1 MIKWAKP
8 IILAT
13 AFVGIVADV
22 NAQAFTD
29 VSLEV
34 TDVRPGY
41 IRNGLF
47 LPIPNIAQVQSG
59 VGRLSKE
66 QTVNLLGNPN
76 DSTSSIQDN
85 NWFYNINLPLEDN
98 DYLVCQYK
106 ISFSNQLVSSFEWRR
121 PQCGARYAALVKPD
135 VRSLSADLLFGF
147 DSADISPGGVNAIRQ
162 LSTEVLQN
170 FNNPSVEVIGYT
182 DQLGDAGYNLKL
194 SEQRARAVSI
204 ALIEGGISQQ
214 WITYEGRGD
223 NEPLV
228 SCADNMPR
236 PQLISCLAE
245 NRRVNIVLKER
256 S

>member
-8 IILAT
+8 IILAA
-13 AFVGIVADV
+13 AFIGIVADA
-22 NAQAFTD
+22 NAQNFTD

-34 TDVRPGY
+34 TDIRPGY

-47 LPIPNIAQVQSG
+47 LPIPNISQVQSG

-66 QTVNLLGNPN
+66 QTVRLLGNPN
-76 DSTSSIQDN
+76 DSTSSVQDD
-85 NWFYNINLPLEDN
+85 NWFYNINLPLETN
-98 DYLVCQYK
+98 DYLVCQYRV
-106 ISFSNQLVSSFEWRR
+106 SFSNQVLSSLEWRR
-121 PQCGARYAALVKPD
+121 PQCAARYAALVKPE
-135 VRSLSADLLFGF
+135 VLSLSADLLFGF
-147 DSADISPGGVNAIRQ
+147 DSADISPGGVSAIRQ
-162 LSTEVLQN
+162 LSSEVRQN
-170 FNNPSVEVIGYT
+170 FNNPSVNVIGYT
-182 DQLGDAGYNLKL
+182 DRLGDEDYNLSL

-214 WITYEGRGD
+214 WITYEGRGE
-223 NEPLV
+223 NEPVV

>member
-8 IILAT
+8 IILAV
-13 AFVGIVADV
+13 AFFGIVTDV
-22 NAQAFTD
+22 NAQNFTN
-29 VSLEV
+29 VRLEV
-34 TDVRPGY
+34 TDIEPGY

-59 VGRLSKE
+59 VGQLSKE

-76 DSTSSIQDN
+76 DSTSSIQDDD
-85 NWFYNINLPLEDN
+85 WFYNINLPLENN

-106 ISFSNQLVSSFEWRR
+106 LSFSNQTLSSFEWRR
-121 PQCGARYAALVKPD
+121 AQCGAMYAALAKPD

-147 DSADISPGGVNAIRQ
+147 DSANISPGGISAIRQ
-162 LSTEVLQN
+162 LAAEVLQN
-170 FNNPSVEVIGYT
+170 FNNPFVEVIGYT
-182 DQLGDAGYNLKL
+182 DQLGNASYNLNL

-214 WITYEGRGD
+214 WITYAGRGES
-223 NEPLV
+223 EPVV
-228 SCADNMPR
+228 SCADSMPR